1 MKDQRIQAKQGEA
14 EQEEDRP
21 QISLDYYHST
31 RRRARRPG
39 WPYVVSMVFMLAS
52 LILVLVYQRHCGK
65 TVSKVIF
72 DKYGST
78 SGNNINKSEP
88 ASRAP

>member
-1 MKDQRIQAKQGEA
+1 MKDQRIQAEQGEA

-21 QISLDYYHST
+21 QISLDYYHS
-31 RRRARRPG
+31 RRARRPG

-52 LILVLVYQRHCGK
+52 LILVLVYQHHCGR

-78 SGNNINKSEP
+78 SRNNINKGEP
-88 ASRAP
+88 ASRTH